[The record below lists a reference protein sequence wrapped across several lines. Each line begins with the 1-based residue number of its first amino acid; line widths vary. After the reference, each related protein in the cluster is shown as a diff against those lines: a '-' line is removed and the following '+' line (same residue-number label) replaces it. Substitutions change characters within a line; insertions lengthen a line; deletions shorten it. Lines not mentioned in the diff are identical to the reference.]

1 MSSTSEHNL
10 RVSEVNG
17 CEALSPSSRAL
28 FSGAQTRIFQSGAWW
43 EHFERHGVPAG
54 DRLRMFV
61 AEDHGHRPIAVFP
74 AIFSR
79 LYVVH
84 PRARLLHFMGPEGMP
99 YEPILAPGCPDP
111 GDTIDEVIEFVR
123 SDRLQYDVLRFSPLG
138 PDSPFLARLSRALRE
153 HRYGIQSYRIHGDRY
168 ETTAGQSSMDYLTA
182 RPMQLR
188 ERLGSTGRMLFES
201 GRASFALIREPA
213 DVDSAWIGCEPILTE
228 ANEQIAEFAE
238 YLPGLMRIAAKAGVM
253 RLGIITLDGQ
263 PAAMQLWVIAGKVA
277 HCLRISQLRRIDL
290 PLDDMVTERIT
301 SYLIDEDR
309 VVELDFGYI
318 VDQFGADW
326 APRTRRRV
334 GIIAFN
340 THTSRGLKGALR
352 HILLPKLLALPRRV
366 RRKLRSRS
374 A

>member
-17 CEALSPSSRAL
+17 CEPLSPSSRAL
-28 FSGAQTRIFQSGAWW
+28 FSGTRTRIFHSGEWW

-61 AEDHGHRPIAVFP
+61 AEDDGHRAIALFP

-79 LYVVH
+79 LYAVH

-111 GDTIDEVIEFVR
+111 GDAIDNVIEFVR
-123 SDRLQYDVLRFSPLG
+123 KDRRQYDVLRFSPLG
-138 PDSPFLARLSRALRE
+138 PDSPFLARLIRALRE
-153 HRYGIQSYRIHGDRY
+153 RRYGIQSYQIHGDRY
-168 ETTAGQSSMDYLTA
+168 ETTVGQSSMDYLTA

-213 DVDSAWIGCEPILTE
+213 DVDRAWMGCERILTE
-228 ANEQIAEFAE
+228 SNEQIAEFPG

-253 RLGIITLDGQ
+253 RLGMLTLDGQ
-263 PAAMQLWVIAGKVA
+263 PAAMQLWVIVGKAA

-290 PLDDMVTERIT
+290 PLDDMLTERIT
-301 SYLIDEDR
+301 PYLIDEDR

-318 VDQFGADW
+318 VEYFAADW
-326 APRTRRRV
+326 APRTRQRI

-340 THTSRGLKGALR
+340 LSTRRGIKGALR
-352 HILLPKLLALPRRV
+352 HIVLPRLLALPRRI
-366 RRKLRSRS
+366 RRKLRGRS